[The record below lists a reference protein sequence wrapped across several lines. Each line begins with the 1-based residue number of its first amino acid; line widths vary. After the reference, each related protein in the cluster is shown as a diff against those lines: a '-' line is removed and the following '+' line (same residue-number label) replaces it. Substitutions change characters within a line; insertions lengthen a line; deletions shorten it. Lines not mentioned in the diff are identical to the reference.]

1 MAAKIFGF
9 VIGSGLS
16 SSFIVPSD
24 WNNSNNKIEIIGE
37 GATVQTGTG
46 TGGGG
51 GGAYTSIS
59 NFSLTPGSTV
69 FLNSVAT
76 APPGVYLNKN
86 SDTKPSSTSD
96 GAFAA
101 SGQVNA
107 GETGGAGGLSS
118 DCIGDIS
125 FSGGTGGNG
134 GVGTASGG
142 GGGAAGPN
150 GAGKNGGNG
159 DATAAGDDG
168 GGGGGGANGGSS
180 TAGSNGTTAGGAGGQ
195 GPAGTGGGTGGN
207 GTAGGTGSNGGGG
220 GGGDQAQPG
229 GAGGDST
236 DLATINFQPIMVSG
250 VSLSLDQIVGSGG
263 GGGGSGNGST
273 TGGNGGTFGGG
284 AGAEAAGSVGL
295 VLITYEPRLDTGNMF
310 MLF

>member
-9 VIGSGLS
+9 SIGSGLS
-16 SSFIVPSD
+16 ASFIVPSD

-37 GATVQTGTG
+37 GATVPTG

-69 FLNSVAT
+69 FLNSIAT

-101 SGQVNA
+101 SGQVNSGA
-107 GETGGAGGLSS
+107 TGGAGGLSS

-134 GVGTASGG
+134 GTGTASGG
-142 GGGAAGPN
+142 GGGAAGPS
-150 GAGKNGGNG
+150 GTGKNGGNG
-159 DATAAGDDG
+159 DATTAGDDG

-180 TAGSNGTTAGGAGGQ
+180 TAGSNGTTAGGAG
-195 GPAGTGGGTGGN
+195 
-207 GTAGGTGSNGGGG
+207 SNGGGG
-220 GGGDQAQPG
+220 GGGDQAQNG
-229 GAGGDST
+229 GAGGDGT
-236 DLATINFQPIMVSG
+236 DLVTINFQPVIVSG
-250 VSLSLDQIVGSGG
+250 VGNSFSPAFIVGSGG

-273 TGGNGGTFGGG
+273 IGGNGATFGGG
-284 AGAEAAGSVGL
+284 AGGTAAGAVGL